1 MAIEADELGRFFD
14 FIYGSETGYAY
25 SPTKDPK
32 SGNWEQHFFKW
43 PTERATLI
51 KHVQRRTPT
60 HEVYSSPALFLRP
73 GRAEKKD
80 FKGTRFIWCEFDGE
94 LPDALNLPEPTIK
107 VQSSEEGHE
116 HWYWKLDQFE
126 TNKKAFEEIAQR
138 LTYHLNADLGCWNLN
153 RVLRPPTTTHHE
165 SKLTV
170 KVLHW
175 DASSISLGAFKDLPP
190 LPVKFLQ
197 EGDVKSVPPAIKV
210 IGRYPWKP
218 EHLDFFLEQTIKKG
232 TRSSALTKLGH
243 ICIEMGL
250 SNSET
255 LSILLS
261 ADNRWGK
268 FSKRDDQKKQ
278 LFDLINYCRSRH
290 PVDVVAESKLKVYTF
305 DEFINT
311 EIKLEWVIPNLLHKK
326 GVLSISGPPGVGKSQ
341 FSLRVAQS
349 LARGDQFLKWKPEK
363 PCRTIFVSMEMPHEE
378 LLYFIEK
385 MKMENSELMRE
396 NFMLLPL
403 GHSLRMNTKTAQEE
417 LDKVMER
424 FEPTGVIFD
433 SLGKGIGEDVGS
445 EAAMLE
451 AFEYIDHRI
460 RGEYGAFA
468 WFVHHPRKGQVGNK
482 KPNTLD
488 DLYGSTYLG
497 ANVTTA
503 LSLWPS
509 ANDIEVSC
517 LKLRLAAQ
525 FNPFKISRTPDL
537 NFKLSSSPFQ
547 NKDSEPTE
555 EGDHLSGSL

>member
-1 MAIEADELGRFFD
+1 MATGADELGQFFD
-14 FIYGSETGYAY
+14 FIYGVETGYAY

-73 GRAEKKD
+73 NRAEKKD

-94 LPDALNLPEPTIK
+94 LPDAINLPEPTIK

-138 LTYHLNADLGCWNLN
+138 LTYHLNADLGCWNIN
-153 RVLRPPTTTHHE
+153 RVLRPPTTVHHE
-165 SKLTV
+165 SSLTV
-170 KVLHW
+170 KVIHW
-175 DASSISLGAFKDLPP
+175 DASTVSLGAFKDLPP

-197 EGDVKSVPPAIKV
+197 EGDVKSIPSTLKV
-210 IGRYPWKP
+210 IGRHPWKE

-232 TRSSALTKLGH
+232 HRSSALAKLGH
-243 ICIEMGL
+243 ICVEMGL
-250 SNSET
+250 NNSET

-278 LFDLINYCRSRH
+278 LLDLINHCRSRH
-290 PVDVVAESKLKVYTF
+290 PIDVVAEDSRLKVYTF

-311 EIKLEWVIPNLLHKK
+311 EIKLEWVVPGLLHKK
-326 GVLSISGPPGVGKSQ
+326 GVSSISGPPGVGKSQ
-341 FSLRVAQS
+341 FSLRFAES
-349 LARGDQFLKWKPEK
+349 LAKGEKFLQWQPEK

-385 MKMENSELMRE
+385 MRMENNELMRE
-396 NFMLLPL
+396 NFMVLPL
-403 GHSLRMNTKTAQEE
+403 GHSLRMNNKTAQQE
-417 LDKVMER
+417 LNGVMEK

-451 AFEYIDHRI
+451 AFEYIDHSI
-460 RGEYGAFA
+460 RADYGAFA
-468 WFVHHPRKGQVGNK
+468 WFVHHPRKAQGNNK

-488 DLYGSTYLG
+488 DLYGSTFFG
-497 ANVTTA
+497 ANITTA
-503 LSLWPS
+503 ISLWPMG
-509 ANDIEVSC
+509 NEIEVSC

-525 FNPFKISRTPDL
+525 FNPFKVARTPDL
-537 NFKLSSSPFQ
+537 NFRVSNSMFGGNGSKAEAVGGLS
-547 NKDSEPTE
+547 E
-555 EGDHLSGSL
+555 SL